1 MARNQIRQSQL
12 VLSFG
17 PGSMLDLPD
26 VSVLISGLED
36 WHYSTDERSR
46 CVVSEPRLTA
56 KLEQRFKVPRI
67 DLRRPPRA
75 TDSQQQVDS
84 NVRASEFPTWFVAA
98 IDEKTERGFFRRRI
112 VKKSELEGGKFRH
125 AGKNHG
131 VVPVRFVKACVRGH
145 LGDIDWKW
153 LLHGAGSDCVAP
165 KWIEERGNTG
175 DLTEVYVT
183 CECGKYVRMS
193 DVAAEGAHR
202 LGRCMGD
209 RPWLGPN
216 TREEC
221 TEHSKLLIRN
231 ATNAYFPERLTV
243 ISIPA
248 GSVGP
253 DAQVSCVLTALDPL
267 AQMRHGLQ
275 FARMGEPLRS
285 ALEGLTDADVWAAYD
300 RIKSGIKPNAKSV
313 KDEEYEALSNAA
325 KQQGTDKPGGDFYA
339 REHDLGPKR
348 ERWMSPI
355 KRVVLLHRL
364 RAVTALV
371 GFTRFEPGG
380 TDIHGELDAGVKT
393 AAIARDVKWLPA
405 TESRGEGVFIELD
418 ADLVRQWLARPEVQ
432 QRTDLLI
439 AGFEAWRRE
448 HADSN
453 RKFSGTAYILLHT
466 LSHMLMASIALECG
480 YPASSLQERIYVVGD
495 QSAGAARYGLM
506 IYTAANDAEG
516 TLGGLVQAG
525 RNIERHLRHA
535 LESTTLCSND
545 PVCAQH
551 DPTSSGTE
559 HLNAAACHGCVIA
572 PETSCEQRNEALDRA
587 LVVPTV
593 DSMDVAFFR
602 DCMP

>member
-1 MARNQIRQSQL
+1 
-12 VLSFG
+12 
-17 PGSMLDLPD
+17 
-26 VSVLISGLED
+26 
-36 WHYSTDERSR
+36 
-46 CVVSEPRLTA
+46 
-56 KLEQRFKVPRI
+56 
-67 DLRRPPRA
+67 
-75 TDSQQQVDS
+75 
-84 NVRASEFPTWFVAA
+84 
-98 IDEKTERGFFRRRI
+98 
-112 VKKSELEGGKFRH
+112 
-125 AGKNHG
+125 
-131 VVPVRFVKACVRGH
+131 VRFVKACVRGH
-145 LGDIDWKW
+145 LSDIDWKW
-153 LLHGAGSDCVAP
+153 LLHGPHSECVAP

-183 CECGKYVRMS
+183 CECGKSVRMS
-193 DVAAEGAHR
+193 DVAAEGANR
-202 LGRCMGD
+202 LGRCNGD

-221 TEHSKLLIRN
+221 VEHSKLLIRN

-248 GSVGP
+248 ASSGP
-253 DAQVSCVLTALDPL
+253 DQQVGNVLAALDEI
-267 AQMRHGLQ
+267 AGEREGLR
-275 FARMGEPLRS
+275 FARKGEPLRS
-285 ALEGLTDADVWAAYD
+285 ALEGLTDTETWAAYD

-313 KDEEYEALSNAA
+313 KDEEYEALSKAS
-325 KQQGTDKPGGDFYA
+325 KQLVADKPGGDFYA
-339 REHDLGPKR
+339 REQELGAKR
-348 ERWMSPI
+348 ARWMAPI

-371 GFTRFEPGG
+371 GFTRFEPSC

-393 AAIARDVKWLPA
+393 AAIARNISWLPA

-418 ADLVRQWLARPEVQ
+418 ADEVRAWLARREVQ
-432 QRTDLLI
+432 QRTELLM
-439 AGFEAWRRE
+439 AGFHAWQQE
-448 HADSN
+448 HPDSG

-466 LSHMLMASIALECG
+466 LSHMLMTSIALECG

-495 QSAGAARYGLM
+495 QSAGAAKYGFM

-535 LESTTLCSND
+535 LESATLCSND

-551 DPTSSGTE
+551 DPTSRGTE

-593 DSMDVAFFR
+593 DATDLAFFK